1 MSGKDMDKYQNE
13 INARL
18 EEHLSKYGSLFVLGT
33 FSNKPILDIL
43 DFNNSN
49 VFFIDVF
56 RHIQDNLDCIGIRIL
71 TGTDNFDFN
80 SISVRNGKSM
90 KLQAQNLF
98 EVIDFL
104 CKHKDKIVMII
115 KKCLD
120 AAGSV
125 NNKTLMSFKSS
136 IFSIEF
142 AGRGGLSNLSL
153 FLYDKELEF
162 IEVRERSVN
171 YDRVLIV
178 KIDEFLSN
186 EYKIML

>member
-1 MSGKDMDKYQNE
+1 MSGKDMDRIQDE

-80 SISVRNGKSM
+80 SIAIRNGKSRSTS
-90 KLQAQNLF
+90 
-98 EVIDFL
+98 
-104 CKHKDKIVMII
+104 
-115 KKCLD
+115 KK
-120 AAGSV
+120 
-125 NNKTLMSFKSS
+125 S
-136 IFSIEF
+136 I
-142 AGRGGLSNLSL
+142 
-153 FLYDKELEF
+153 
-162 IEVRERSVN
+162 
-171 YDRVLIV
+171 
-178 KIDEFLSN
+178 
-186 EYKIML
+186 